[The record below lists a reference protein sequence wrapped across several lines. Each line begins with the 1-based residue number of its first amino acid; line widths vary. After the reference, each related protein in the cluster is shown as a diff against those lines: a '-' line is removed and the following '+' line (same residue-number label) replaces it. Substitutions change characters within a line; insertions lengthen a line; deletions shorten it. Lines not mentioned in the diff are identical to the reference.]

1 MPPTLGD
8 NIDLG
13 LLKMHKRSV
22 GSEKQI
28 VSRLTGRLA
37 VRAQWPEWLRT
48 GLACPGPCSGPT
60 LPVLTLLC
68 LLLECKRYLGLGC
81 ARRSRRAALVGTREV
96 AQGLLVYTIPAKG
109 RGSSFS

>member
-1 MPPTLGD
+1 MPSTLGD

-28 VSRLTGRLA
+28 VSMLTGRLA
-37 VRAQWPEWLRT
+37 VRAQWPK
-48 GLACPGPCSGPT
+48 GLGRGVACPGSCSGPT
-60 LPVLTLLC
+60 LPVPTLPC
-68 LLLECKRYLGLGC
+68 LLLEYKRYPGLGC
-81 ARRSRRAALVGTREV
+81 ARRSRRATLVGTREA
-96 AQGLLVYTIPAKG
+96 AQGLLVCTTPAKG